1 MIFESCIEVCF
12 AIDIILRF
20 FHEYRDS
27 ETHEVIH
34 SFKKIARKY
43 LCTWFF
49 FDLIAVIPLTQI
61 LDAFGEDNNKYVVLI
76 KLFRILRLPK
86 FMRLLDTSKFDLLL
100 DSILEKEPKNP
111 QEEKSRQE
119 KMNIKYIS
127 RYAYKVFR
135 LILIAIMLTYFLGSL
150 WYFLVTIMPQDNNV
164 DNFIKKNKIDEKSN
178 LDKLILCCYFVLTTL
193 ATIGY
198 GDLSPQTNSEKI
210 LGISLMI
217 VGIAFF
223 SYIMGNFNDVLINY
237 DKKMGIV
244 DRRND
249 LQMWMTSLDKFNV
262 NVPIPRALLKKIND
276 HFNFFWKHD
285 RLSSLTPDDKY
296 LQTMPVPLR
305 IQVRAA
311 HPAHKLPLRRHIPAV
326 PTLLHEEE
334 VQQLPVLL
342 RSGLPL
348 PAEVLRS
355 RRHAV
360 REGRRVPRDP
370 PADGRR
376 DRRHPGVESAHQP
389 LLPQRLLP
397 GRLRSA
403 VQPALYHDLQDD
415 HLRQVPRAA
424 QAPLPQDPQQVPRN
438 LAGDQSQQQRALPPA
453 EAEIRRPS

>member
-1 MIFESCIEVCF
+1 MCF
-12 AIDIILRF
+12 AIDIVLRF
-20 FHEYRDS
+20 FHQYVDG
-27 ETHEVIH
+27 ETHETVV
-34 SFKKIARKY
+34 SFKKISRKY

-49 FDLIAVIPLTQI
+49 FDLIAVIPLTLI
-61 LDAFGEDNNKYVVLI
+61 LDSVGEDNNKYVVLI

-100 DSILEKEPKNP
+100 DSILEKEPKNS

-150 WYFLVTIMPQDNNV
+150 WYFMVTILPQDDNV
-164 DNFIKKNKIDEKSN
+164 ANFIQVKKIDEKSN

-193 ATIGY
+193 STIGY

-237 DKKMGIV
+237 DKKMGII

-249 LQMWMTSLDKFNV
+249 LQMWMTSLDKFNP
-262 NVPIPRALLKKIND
+262 NQPIPRALLKKIND

-305 IQVRAA
+305 IQV
-311 HPAHKLPLRRHIPAV
+311 
-326 PTLLHEEE
+326 
-334 VQQLPVLL
+334 
-342 RSGLPL
+342 
-348 PAEVLRS
+348 
-355 RRHAV
+355 
-360 REGRRVPRDP
+360 D
-370 PADGRR
+370 
-376 DRRHPGVESAHQP
+376 
-389 LLPQRLLP
+389 
-397 GRLRSA
+397 
-403 VQPALYHDLQDD
+403 
-415 HLRQVPRAA
+415 
-424 QAPLPQDPQQVPRN
+424 
-438 LAGDQSQQQRALPPA
+438 
-453 EAEIRRPS
+453 

>member
-1 MIFESCIEVCF
+1 V
-12 AIDIILRF
+12 
-20 FHEYRDS
+20 
-27 ETHEVIH
+27 
-34 SFKKIARKY
+34 
-43 LCTWFF
+43 
-49 FDLIAVIPLTQI
+49 AVIPLALI
-61 LDAFGEDNNKYVVLI
+61 LKMFGESESQYAVLV

-86 FMRLLDTSKFDLLL
+86 FLRLLDTSKFDLLL

-150 WYFLVTIMPQDNNV
+150 WYLLVSVMPTDESQP
-164 DNFIKKNKIDEKSN
+164 NFIKKNNMDQKSN
-178 LDKLILCCYFVLTTL
+178 ADKLILCCYFVLTTL

-237 DKKMGIV
+237 DKKMGII

-249 LQMWMTSLDKFNV
+249 LQMWMTSLDKFNTTT
-262 NVPIPRALLKKIND
+262 PIPQKLLRKISD

-305 IQVRAA
+305 IQV
-311 HPAHKLPLRRHIPAV
+311 V
-326 PTLLHEEE
+326 
-334 VQQLPVLL
+334 
-342 RSGLPL
+342 
-348 PAEVLRS
+348 
-355 RRHAV
+355 
-360 REGRRVPRDP
+360 
-370 PADGRR
+370 
-376 DRRHPGVESAHQP
+376 
-389 LLPQRLLP
+389 
-397 GRLRSA
+397 
-403 VQPALYHDLQDD
+403 
-415 HLRQVPRAA
+415 
-424 QAPLPQDPQQVPRN
+424 
-438 LAGDQSQQQRALPPA
+438 
-453 EAEIRRPS
+453 